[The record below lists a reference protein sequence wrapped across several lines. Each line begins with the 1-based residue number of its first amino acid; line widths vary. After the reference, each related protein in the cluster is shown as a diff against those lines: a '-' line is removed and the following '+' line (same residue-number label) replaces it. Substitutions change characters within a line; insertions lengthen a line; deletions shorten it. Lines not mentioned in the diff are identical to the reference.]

1 MRIPRPVDVEA
12 REVPESGNL
21 VLLDPAGAE
30 MIVLN
35 PVAAVIY
42 QLMDGARDVDA
53 IARIVADAL
62 TAPIDH
68 VTRDVEAFVAD
79 MLARGLVRVEER

>member
-1 MRIPRPVDVEA
+1 MRIPRRVAVET

-21 VLLDPAGAE
+21 VLLDPTGAE

-42 QLMDGARDVDA
+42 QLMDGARDVEA
-53 IARIVADAL
+53 IARIVADTL
-62 TAPIDH
+62 SAPVDR
-68 VTRDVEAFVAD
+68 VTRDVETFVAD
-79 MLARGLVRVEER
+79 MMARGLVREDQQ